1 MNIKILETKLQTIFE
16 DDEFTITKKNLI
28 EKIQEKLS
36 TLLKNITEYNSAMT
50 AISILEDEYS
60 GRFVDDRNSLLY
72 SLKCNEIEMLLD
84 DEISSDR
91 SKFLDFIE
99 EVFTNQDLYNF
110 IKKATPSIV
119 KLVDKLNKYDCF
131 SLSELMDR
139 FDDEINVVS
148 VEDLEDRTVFEYLDS
163 TFLCFKEL
171 LVPTEADKKFVINAE
186 ESESNKE
193 TAGN

>member
-36 TLLKNITEYNSAMT
+36 TLLKNITEYNSAIT

-60 GRFVDDRNSLLY
+60 GRFVDNRNSLLY

-91 SKFLDFIE
+91 IKFLDFIE

-110 IKKATPSIV
+110 IKKVTPSIV

-139 FDDEINVVS
+139 FDDEINIVS
-148 VEDLEDRTVFEYLDS
+148 LEELKDRAVFEYLDS
-163 TFLCFKEL
+163 TFLCFKDL
-171 LVPTEADKKFVINAE
+171 LVPTEEDKKFVVNDE
-186 ESESNKE
+186 ENSSNKE
-193 TAGN
+193 TTNN